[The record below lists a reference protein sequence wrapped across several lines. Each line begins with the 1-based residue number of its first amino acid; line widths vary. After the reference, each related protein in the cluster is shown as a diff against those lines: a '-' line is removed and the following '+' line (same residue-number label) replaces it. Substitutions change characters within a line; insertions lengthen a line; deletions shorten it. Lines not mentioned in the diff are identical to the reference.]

1 MSKNRLVLPEG
12 RVSYPALFE
21 PKDNFSK
28 TSKEFSVQI
37 SWPKTQDLTDFRKAL
52 LEAMREKYGADQA
65 TKWPVQFRKRDM
77 MQYLSETGQDGW
89 PLRDGD
95 VSGRP
100 ELDGCVYATFKSPA
114 DRRPKV
120 VDHNVQP
127 ILDSSEI
134 YGGCYARVSVK
145 AYASDKC
152 GSGKGGVSASLGNVQ
167 KTKDGEAFGA
177 GNVRPEDDF
186 GPVDNNDEEE
196 F

>member
-1 MSKNRLVLPEG
+1 MSKNRIVLPEG
-12 RVSYPALFE
+12 RVSYPHLFE
-21 PKDNFSK
+21 AKDNFSK
-28 TSKEFSVQI
+28 TAKEFSIQI
-37 SWPKTQDLTDFRKAL
+37 SWPKTQDLTAFRGAL
-52 LEAMREKYGADQA
+52 LEAMREKYGANQA

-120 VDHNVQP
+120 VDHDVQP
-127 ILDSSEI
+127 ILDPSEV
-134 YGGCYARVSVK
+134 YGGCYARVSVNC
-145 AYASDKC
+145 YASDKC
-152 GSGKGGVSASLGNVQ
+152 GSGKGGVSAGLGNVQ
-167 KTKDGEAFGA
+167 KTKDGESFGA
-177 GNVRPEDDF
+177 GAVKPEDEF
-186 GPVDNNDEEE
+186 GPVATGEEEE